1 MSRRRIK
8 MISDVKTMEDLQR
21 LKLEKKYTRDL
32 KKLELQASLI
42 QMQMELSPESIK
54 ETILEEGQSYL
65 KRLASDFMPA
75 IVLNL
80 FRKYTK

>member
-1 MSRRRIK
+1 